1 MFSCLSWHSPLLDG
15 LLLIT
20 EHHVLYCAQVGQV
33 PVPVTLTCFEVHL
46 ALRLAILVGQ
56 RGGHVGGGGCL
67 RGGLHVGRQ
76 PQVKQFAGLFQVLYT
91 DVDVGGV
98 VLVERLAIFALHEL
112 P

>member
-33 PVPVTLTCFEVHL
+33 PVPVT
-46 ALRLAILVGQ
+46 LRLAILVGQ